1 MTIYQ
6 SPWARNFRRMRMYR
20 AWSSTAAS
28 VICAALTMT
37 IMMYMLIRCVEHEAT
52 IAEQQ
57 RIYRMLGDNH
67 KGMSL
72 YIAEMEKAGR
82 GQNGR

>member
-6 SPWARNFRRMRMYR
+6 SPWSRKFKRMRLCR
-20 AWSSTAAS
+20 AWSGTVAS

-57 RIYRMLGDNH
+57 RIYRMLCDNH

-82 GQNGR
+82 GKNGR

>member
-20 AWSSTAAS
+20 AWSGTVAS
-28 VICAALTMT
+28 VLCAALTMT

-57 RIYRMLGDNH
+57 RIYRMLVDNH
-67 KGMSL
+67 TGMSL
-72 YIAEMEKAGR
+72 YIAEMEMAGR
-82 GQNGR
+82 GKNGR

>member
-1 MTIYQ
+1 
-6 SPWARNFRRMRMYR
+6 
-20 AWSSTAAS
+20 
-28 VICAALTMT
+28 MT

-57 RIYRMLGDNH
+57 RIYRMLCDNH

-82 GQNGR
+82 GKNGR